1 MKQARPVSTHG
12 STNLYHGPKQCTAI
26 SLLRLTRRSAGLS
39 CHGNADTNLPGDW
52 MCRDRGFT
60 LIELVVTMLIIAILA
75 MIAVP
80 SMRGFIL
87 DRRIR
92 LVTDELAG
100 VLNTARTE
108 AVKSRSV
115 ATVCISS
122 DQASCVGTDWAKGWI
137 AWVDQNGNGVL
148 NAGEAFRASGAPQ
161 PATTVTVTPAV
172 TTIQFRLDGTTSSTG
187 TVQFT
192 VCDSVRSGETGR
204 LIQLFSSG
212 IITVNDKICP

>member
-1 MKQARPVSTHG
+1 MQR
-12 STNLYHGPKQCTAI
+12 TAI
-26 SLLRLTRRSAGLS
+26 SYLRLARRFAGFPCRGKVDAES
-39 CHGNADTNLPGDW
+39 PGGW
-52 MCRDRGFT
+52 YRDCGFT
-60 LIELVVTMLIIAILA
+60 LIELVVTVLIIAILA
-75 MIAVP
+75 TIAVP
-80 SMRGFIL
+80 SMRGFVL

-122 DQASCVGTDWAKGWI
+122 DQTSCVGTDWAKGWI
-137 AWVDQNGNGVL
+137 AWVDQNGNGSI
-148 NAGEAFRASGAPQ
+148 NAGETFRASGAPQ
-161 PATTVTVTPAV
+161 SATTVTVAPAV
-172 TTIQFRLDGTTSSTG
+172 STIQFQLDGTTSSTS
-187 TVQFT
+187 TVQFSI
-192 VCDSVRSGETGR
+192 CDSVRSGETGR